1 MTVQVNVKLDEKILR
16 EVEKLIEKGKVKTK
30 KEAFE
35 KALLLLLRSYKASEL
50 AERIDKIREGTEL
63 MRSVTEAVIESHEEE
78 DRQWSKNSPLIHP

>member
-1 MTVQVNVKLDEKILR
+1 MKVQVNVKLDEKILR
-16 EVEKLIEKGKVKTK
+16 EVEKLIEKGRVKTK

-78 DRQWSKNSPLIHP
+78 DR